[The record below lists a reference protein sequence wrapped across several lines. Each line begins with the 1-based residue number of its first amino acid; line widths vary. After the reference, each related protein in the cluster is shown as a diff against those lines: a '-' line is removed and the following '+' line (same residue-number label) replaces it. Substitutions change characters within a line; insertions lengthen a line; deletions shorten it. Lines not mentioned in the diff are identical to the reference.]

1 MQCPPRPGPGVNF
14 MKPYGLVAAA
24 SMTSHTSRSS
34 FSHMSATSFTRPMLI
49 MRKVFSS
56 SFTISAAWVE
66 DTGTIVSK
74 TVAKTWQ
81 ASCVQ
86 RGVSPPT
93 TFGTFFTLNFVF
105 AGSMRS
111 GAKASAKSLPIVS
124 PASSS
129 SGITNSW
136 VVPG

>member
-1 MQCPPRPGPGVNF
+1 
-14 MKPYGLVAAA
+14 
-24 SMTSHTSRSS
+24 
-34 FSHMSATSFTRPMLI
+34 

-56 SFTISAAWVE
+56 SFTISAAWVDE
-66 DTGTIVSK
+66 TGTIVSK

-81 ASCVQ
+81 ASSVQ
-86 RGVSPPT
+86 SGVSPPT
-93 TFGTFFTLNFVF
+93 TFGTFLTLNLVF

-111 GAKASAKSLPIVS
+111 GAKARAKSLPIVR